1 MIVVIDFVL
10 ADDMLWMLE
19 AQDCSGTTMAVE
31 RSGQYAQSPA
41 SKPVARS
48 RQCLLEEVGVE
59 SRGSRSSLK
68 NRHHMRVMWYHVD
81 HQKMW
86 LWLP

>member
-1 MIVVIDFVL
+1 MIVVIDSVF
-10 ADDMLWMLE
+10 AGDMIWVLE

-31 RSGQYAQSPA
+31 RSGQDAQIPM

-48 RQCLLEEVGVE
+48 RQWLLEEVAAE
-59 SRGSRSSLK
+59 SRDLRSSLK
-68 NRHHMRVMWYHVD
+68 NRHHMRVMRYHVG
-81 HQKMW
+81 HQKMG